1 MFKRTDRQVPLF
13 TPASQVPKSA
23 AERLK
28 ATWAEGFQREVLPV
42 LLEVEG
48 EFASLYSELGRPNW
62 SVARLIGLMILQDLE
77 DLDDQSV
84 LDRLMFDVRYQH
96 ALGVASDDAYLSRRS
111 FVAFRSRLAER
122 DPKMKLV
129 RKVFESIRDEAL
141 ADLRLSSG
149 KQRLDSTQIM
159 SNIQNHARAD
169 LFGKTLRHFVLGLQ
183 ARWPDRLDRL
193 DVKLREW
200 ALSDA
205 EGWFGRAG
213 TDRRVVLQQRA
224 AWALSVVET
233 FAADKEV
240 ADDERYQFVVRL
252 LAEQCVVVDRQRGR
266 GTDGGASGADAGG
279 ENGAEPAA
287 TAASED
293 AASEQSAQQQSAGE
307 SAAAEQ
313 VSAEPASD
321 ADVAAGAMSR
331 VKLLPNPVVGSGLQS
346 PFDPDAG
353 YGHKGRGYLVQIT
366 ETCGNQGTEIVTDYG
381 VVPANVSD
389 KTQVVPVLERLGPS
403 LLPQTLF
410 ADSGYATMGN
420 MLTAREQGVE
430 LYAPV
435 IHGQLPKD
443 FVGRE
448 AFTFDET
455 TGEVTLCPQGHR
467 PVRHGLRSSDNKD
480 KPTLHAYFDGKLCRQ
495 CPLLGRCAARS
506 PNNGKKGNFHVE
518 LLPSLRER
526 DLALD
531 RQRDAKWWKP
541 YQIRSGIEATASEL
555 KRRHGMGRLR
565 VRRKERVTLK
575 VALKTTACN
584 VKRWV
589 RAILIGFAGPG
600 AVQPAEAP
608 QPA

>member
-1 MFKRTDRQVPLF
+1 MFKKTDRQVPLF

-42 LLEVEG
+42 LLEVED

-111 FVAFRSRLAER
+111 LVAFRSRLAER
-122 DPKMKLV
+122 DPDMKLV
-129 RKVFESIRDEAL
+129 RKVFERIRNEAL

-193 DVKLREW
+193 DAKLREW

-240 ADDERYQFVVRL
+240 IADERYQFVVRL
-252 LAEQCVVVDRQRGR
+252 LAEHCVVRSGPR
-266 GTDGGASGADAGG
+266 DGGSDDSGTPGAAAAGQAGTAAASATGNGIDAGG
-279 ENGAEPAA
+279 HGAAEPAA
-287 TAASED
+287 A
-293 AASEQSAQQQSAGE
+293 EQ
-307 SAAAEQ
+307 AAAETA
-313 VSAEPASD
+313 SATE
-321 ADVAAGAMSR
+321 AAEAPMSR
-331 VKLLPNPVVGSGLQS
+331 VKLLDKPVVGSGLQS

-353 YGHKGRGYLVQIT
+353 CGYKGRGYLVQIT
-366 ETCGNQGTEIVTDYG
+366 ETCGNEGTEILLDYG

-389 KTQVVPVLERLGPS
+389 KTQVVPVLERLGPM
-403 LLPQTLF
+403 LVPQTLY
-410 ADSGYATMGN
+410 ADSGYATIGN
-420 MLTAREQGVE
+420 VSEARQRGVE
-430 LYAPV
+430 LYAPMCP
-435 IHGQLPKD
+435 GPLPKG

-448 AFTFDET
+448 RFTFDET

-467 PVRHGLRSSDNKD
+467 PVRHGPRSSDNDD
-480 KPTLHAYFDGKLCRQ
+480 KPTLHAYFDGNLCRQ
-495 CPLLGRCAARS
+495 CPLLGRCAARG
-506 PNNGKKGNFHVE
+506 PNNGKNGNFHLE

-531 RQRDAKWWKP
+531 RQRDSKWWKP

-555 KRRHGMGRLR
+555 KRRHGLGRLR
-565 VRRKERVTLK
+565 VRRMARVTLK

-584 VKRWV
+584 VKRWI
-589 RAILIGFAGPG
+589 RAVLIDFAEPG
-600 AVQPAEAP
+600 TLQAQAP